1 MNADYVAAGTTF
13 PTDYGSASLA
23 NISEPISF
31 FLPQQNLVSFASVT
45 DATPGMVI
53 TSLDLNGGQLWY
65 SVNSG
70 NTWFEITSASQNS
83 GTVLIDDGNTRLHYE
98 PPANYSS
105 QLTDVFTFEA
115 YDFASS
121 IVSGTSQV
129 VASAGSSSQPVGS
142 YIIDHTM
149 YEGTLGDGGKIKLF
163 SDGIRAAA
171 IHDDGLEILD
181 ISNPTSIQ
189 RIGITPSESPTIE
202 GLFSDVHIAG
212 SEESVF
218 INPTTAS
225 TNGAFVVDLTN
236 QSVPQLLPY
245 NANTFAWTVTSNSD
259 GSMVILGSTG
269 GPEGQSFSNLH
280 FFDTT
285 NRASPQL
292 LSSLNLTIPA
302 ATFGTPP
309 FEFTAES
316 DLEVHGITI
325 SPDGNTLYVSCL
337 SEMQHQFNVPLF
349 FVVDISNVQ
358 QPQVIA
364 QVSKV
369 GFTSDLIFSPSHTL
383 SLDGNTLYVAANEG
397 TYNETGGGGF
407 LAAYDVS
414 NPTSPSQMW
423 KRQFQYGGG
432 FANEVVLDQSTGR
445 IFVAYDG
452 GVRSFAVNQFGVT
465 DEALVSAAGMT
476 NGVAVSADGKHA
488 FVMEQDLLAVYA
500 QNEKFSVSV
509 NIASAPSGPPTDLFL
524 SYTAVGE
531 NSQGATVGQLT
542 TTDSEPGDIF
552 TYSLVSG
559 SGSTD
564 NSLFYIEGDYLRVGT
579 NLDYESSDTVCI
591 RIRTT
596 DAQGQYFEKAFVIG
610 VQNYNEPPTDISLS
624 STTVPEKQ
632 SVGTVVGTL
641 TSTDP
646 DGSNFA
652 GFAESFTY
660 SLTIGDGDT
669 DNSSF
674 EIIEDELRTKESF
687 DYGVKNSYSVRIR
700 TEDNMGVP
708 FEKQFLINVATNLNP
723 SFDHISGWT
732 HSGSTVIDFFPV
744 TVSGITAGLGE
755 NQPLRITT
763 SSNAEV
769 VSYTSPESTADI
781 IIEIPGAEIY
791 LPGDGGDTYTITVED
806 GGFDNNL
813 DTASD
818 NGTYSQSFT
827 VTVPSMYEPDPP
839 YDLYLSPASVNE
851 NEQDATVGA
860 FYSSSTDPFFDSPWF
875 SLISGSGDTDNGL
888 FYTEGDLLKTN
899 TSFNYETRQIASI
912 RVRAENSVGHHDE
925 VFEITIEN
933 VNEAPTD
940 LLLFTPIVVE
950 NWPVGSFVDSFSTVD
965 PDVIGAPSGFT
976 YELAQGT
983 GDENNASFEITDGVL
998 RTNEIFD
1005 YESKSSYSIRVR
1017 TTDSGGLSFE
1027 KQFSVTVLN
1036 AQNERPILDPSAHPQ
1051 LQSVIEDAGDPVGQV
1066 GTLVSD
1072 LIDTEGPLN
1081 NFHDDDGDLPGIRIV
1096 GTNPQVEDI
1105 WFTIDGGAQWNKVN
1119 NISRANS
1126 LLLFADT
1133 QTRIY
1138 ITGVADYSGAL
1149 SEAIEFHAWDRTGS
1163 HENGARIVYDPVM
1176 FSYDT
1181 PEHSR
1186 WDDIEISPDGKH
1198 AFVGTAGIDGSLQ
1211 VFNIENPLHP
1221 VLVSTNN
1228 GGNDFS
1234 AMILSSDGQYLF
1246 HHDDLRLGIIDVSNP
1261 VEPSVIASVEHGEG
1275 WPTWCLSPDE
1285 KYLYKATFD
1294 SSVLVIDVQEVT
1306 EPVLAGSISLPFFP
1320 NILKASADGKYI
1332 YASQWNSSVLHVI
1345 DITDSVNPIYD
1356 YAVNAN
1362 SNVLDIAVSP
1372 DGQYV
1377 YVTSEHALE
1386 VFQPV
1391 PVPEPLPGPGPVPP
1405 NNSIGSPYDG
1415 VELVPVGE
1423 LLLGPIR
1430 PNYWPYDFRNLSF
1443 SEDGKEVY
1451 LTDGGAILRIDI
1463 TNPEI
1468 PQIINSWLPV
1478 GGSLRSIKPS
1488 NDSSFVLA
1496 TDWDAGFRVV
1506 DVTQATPLY
1515 GASPGGVVDYSYRP
1529 SAAIVDIALN
1539 SDGTLMHLATNDGI
1553 HLLDDFN
1560 QLLSKIDSNEGVNVL
1575 EISSNDNFLC
1585 YADDTHLRVVDIRD
1599 RSNPFETSHIPL
1611 SDFFG

>member
-121 IVSGTSQV
+121 MVSGTSQV

-181 ISNPTSIQ
+181 ISNPASIQ

-212 SEESVF
+212 SETSVF
-218 INPTTAS
+218 INPTTPS

-236 QSVPQLLPY
+236 QSVPQLLSY

-309 FEFTAES
+309 FESTAES

-500 QNEKFSVSV
+500 QNENFSVSV
-509 NIASAPSGPPTDLFL
+509 NIASAPNEPPADLFL

-542 TTDSEPGDIF
+542 TTDSDPGDIF

-579 NLDYESSDTVCI
+579 NLDYESSDTARI

-646 DGSNFA
+646 DGSNFN

-660 SLTIGDGDT
+660 SLANGTGDA
-669 DNSSF
+669 DNGSF
-674 EIIEDELRTKESF
+674 EIIGDELRAKESF
-687 DYGVKNSYSVRIR
+687 NYEVKNSYSVRIQ
-700 TEDNMGVP
+700 TADNMGVA
-708 FEKQFLINVATNLNP
+708 FEKQFLIN
-723 SFDHISGWT
+723 ISNVNDAPDGAVT
-732 HSGSTVIDFFPV
+732 IDGEPTQNVVLSVNTSTIQDED
-744 TVSGITAGLGE
+744 GLGE
-755 NQPLRITT
+755 FSYQWLRDGTP
-763 SSNAEV
+763 
-769 VSYTSPESTADI
+769 VS
-781 IIEIPGAEIY
+781 GA
-791 LPGDGGDTYTITVED
+791 
-806 GGFDNNL
+806 N
-813 DTASD
+813 
-818 NGTYSQSFT
+818 
-827 VTVPSMYEPDPP
+827 
-839 YDLYLSPASVNE
+839 
-851 NEQDATVGA
+851 
-860 FYSSSTDPFFDSPWF
+860 SSTHTLTQVDVGTQILVRVDY
-875 SLISGSGDTDNGL
+875 TDN
-888 FYTEGDLLKTN
+888 EGTAESL
-899 TSFNYETRQIASI
+899 TSAQTSA
-912 RVRAENSVGHHDE
+912 VV
-925 VFEITIEN
+925 N
-933 VNEAPTD
+933 VNDAPV
-940 LLLFTPIVVE
+940 L
-950 NWPVGSFVDSFSTVD
+950 DS
-965 PDVIGAPSGFT
+965 A
-976 YELAQGT
+976 
-983 GDENNASFEITDGVL
+983 AS
-998 RTNEIFD
+998 
-1005 YESKSSYSIRVR
+1005 
-1017 TTDSGGLSFE
+1017 
-1027 KQFSVTVLN
+1027 
-1036 AQNERPILDPSAHPQ
+1036 PQ
-1051 LQSVIEDAGDPVGQV
+1051 LRVVNEDAGVPVGPV
-1066 GTLVSD
+1066 GTLVLE
-1072 LIDTEGPLN
+1072 LIDASGTQN
-1081 NFHDDDGDLPGIRIV
+1081 NFSDIDGDLPGIALTDTNLKG
-1096 GTNPQVEDI
+1096 GTL
-1105 WFTIDGGAQWNKVN
+1105 WYTTDGGELWNNVGEV
-1119 NISRANS
+1119 SDSAA
-1126 LLLFADT
+1126 LLLYADSN
-1133 QTRIY
+1133 TRLFF
-1138 ITGVADYSGAL
+1138 TPAVDFSGTINDVL
-1149 SEAIEFHAWDRTGS
+1149 EFRAWDRNGG
-1163 HENGARIVYDPVM
+1163 HANGAKNIQTLSGDLAVVGSYAGNWGATT
-1176 FSYDT
+1176 FSHDGNTLYFADQSRGLQAINVSR
-1181 PEHSR
+1181 PEHPVLIGSSGTTG
-1186 WDDIEISPDGKH
+1186 WPFHDLTLSPDGNTVY
-1198 AFVGTAGIDGSLQ
+1198 AANSANGLQ
-1211 VFNIENPLHP
+1211 V
-1221 VLVSTNN
+1221 
-1228 GGNDFS
+1228 
-1234 AMILSSDGQYLF
+1234 
-1246 HHDDLRLGIIDVSNP
+1246 IDVSNP
-1261 VEPSVIASVEHGEG
+1261 ASPTIVGVVSTPHTATSV
-1275 WPTWCLSPDE
+1275 TLSPNGETAYVSNYYGGGIQVVDVSDPFNPSILGTIVTPHSAIE
-1285 KYLYKATFD
+1285 SAISTDGNTLYVAD
-1294 SSVLVIDVQEVT
+1294 YMSGLQIIDVRDPTSLSIVGSFSSEPASNTRYTDVT
-1306 EPVLAGSISLPFFP
+1306 VSMDGNLLYIADNYNGLFIINVSNSTAPLLVGSISDIP
-1320 NILKASADGKYI
+1320 NIDRFSA
-1332 YASQWNSSVLHVI
+1332 Q
-1345 DITDSVNPIYD
+1345 
-1356 YAVNAN
+1356 
-1362 SNVLDIAVSP
+1362 
-1372 DGQYV
+1372 
-1377 YVTSEHALE
+1377 
-1386 VFQPV
+1386 
-1391 PVPEPLPGPGPVPP
+1391 
-1405 NNSIGSPYDG
+1405 
-1415 VELVPVGE
+1415 
-1423 LLLGPIR
+1423 
-1430 PNYWPYDFRNLSF
+1430 
-1443 SEDGKEVY
+1443 
-1451 LTDGGAILRIDI
+1451 
-1463 TNPEI
+1463 
-1468 PQIINSWLPV
+1468 
-1478 GGSLRSIKPS
+1478 
-1488 NDSSFVLA
+1488 
-1496 TDWDAGFRVV
+1496 
-1506 DVTQATPLY
+1506 
-1515 GASPGGVVDYSYRP
+1515 
-1529 SAAIVDIALN
+1529 
-1539 SDGTLMHLATNDGI
+1539 
-1553 HLLDDFN
+1553 
-1560 QLLSKIDSNEGVNVL
+1560 
-1575 EISSNDNFLC
+1575 
-1585 YADDTHLRVVDIRD
+1585 
-1599 RSNPFETSHIPL
+1599 
-1611 SDFFG
+1611 